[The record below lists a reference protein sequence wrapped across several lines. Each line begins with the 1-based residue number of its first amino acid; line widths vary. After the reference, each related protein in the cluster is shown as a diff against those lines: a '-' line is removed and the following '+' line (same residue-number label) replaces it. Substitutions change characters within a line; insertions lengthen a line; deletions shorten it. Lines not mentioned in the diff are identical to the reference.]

1 MAEDAIPSY
10 ETSPSE
16 PPTYSRVPLEDEQT
30 LAITLRPGATNPRH
44 GTHVK
49 CFKEAIVIFKDQ
61 DERVSSPTYS
71 RGGLVHGEVG
81 LSTTEDV
88 IEVTV
93 KLFGHLSVMSSEYGS
108 SGATLVSHKQSLW
121 SGKGNSCPSILPFS
135 IRLPSTYMAQDGSS
149 RLPPSFEASFMTM
162 PAFFVKCFYTMNI
175 TIIKMRRRRF
185 ASWSVSKTVSIV
197 LNHRPRT
204 RPQRPFVVVDSVF
217 SSLKPVPEEWMQV
230 VVTMEVRSE
239 STATPV
245 VCHLLIPSVQTFA
258 ITDAIPFHVQLCSSL
273 ESLQELIP
281 PNSCLLYPE
290 KDGPSESSG
299 PAGLQVRLV
308 RQIRVEINGQK
319 RTRTMTIGT
328 SRLSPVPPALNENN
342 PPNEICLDWQ
352 GEAKCRDD
360 VTCGGFHAGG
370 LFVKDFIVLDLTP
383 SLERESFLL
392 PVQLNQP
399 IRLVTDS
406 CPDAIYDGVHPL
418 DT

>member
-1 MAEDAIPSY
+1 MTHNMAEDAIPSY

-93 KLFGHLSVMSSEYGS
+93 KVCTISRSVPLRESRRSMPLQLFGHLSVMSSEYGS

-185 ASWSVSKTVSIV
+185 ASWSVSKT
-197 LNHRPRT
+197 
-204 RPQRPFVVVDSVF
+204 
-217 SSLKPVPEEWMQV
+217 
-230 VVTMEVRSE
+230 
-239 STATPV
+239 
-245 VCHLLIPSVQTFA
+245 
-258 ITDAIPFHVQLCSSL
+258 
-273 ESLQELIP
+273 
-281 PNSCLLYPE
+281 
-290 KDGPSESSG
+290 
-299 PAGLQVRLV
+299 LV
-308 RQIRVEINGQK
+308 
-319 RTRTMTIGT
+319 
-328 SRLSPVPPALNENN
+328 
-342 PPNEICLDWQ
+342 
-352 GEAKCRDD
+352 
-360 VTCGGFHAGG
+360 
-370 LFVKDFIVLDLTP
+370 
-383 SLERESFLL
+383 L
-392 PVQLNQP
+392 PVAP
-399 IRLVTDS
+399 
-406 CPDAIYDGVHPL
+406 
-418 DT
+418 